1 MSSQLPFLPLDRH
14 HVRHFQRWNKDFKHH
29 TVYTDQQ
36 RPMQYANTGG
46 KNEHSRQVLQNILL
60 QPQTQN
66 SPARATE
73 KLRQNSMNTNAN
85 PQQFPARDIQLCKER
100 VQIGDFTLKDHNEDK
115 TKTSPSVNKTG
126 WQRQVEMQPNV
137 QEFLWVKI

>member
-1 MSSQLPFLPLDRH
+1 
-14 HVRHFQRWNKDFKHH
+14 
-29 TVYTDQQ
+29 
-36 RPMQYANTGG
+36 MQYANTGG

-126 WQRQVEMQPNV
+126 
-137 QEFLWVKI
+137 